1 MEVHLTFCNR
11 VSKVSRIDDDVIDD
25 AAVCMAVAAD
35 AGVSWID
42 DDVIDDAAVC
52 VAVAADAGV

>member
-1 MEVHLTFCNR
+1 M
-11 VSKVSRIDDDVIDD
+11 SWIDDDVIDD
-25 AAVCMAVAAD
+25 AAVCVTVAAD

-52 VAVAADAGV
+52 M